1 LANGFVLAMWIEFNI
16 ALKFLR
22 QGFAQTL
29 LILIG
34 IGVGVAVIV
43 FIVTLVTGLQA
54 NIVDRTLGT
63 QAHIRV
69 EPFEEINRPATVVEG
84 VKHLALEDK
93 RSQQLRSIN
102 NWQEI
107 MLALENLP
115 DVTAVSP
122 VVSGPAFAR
131 RGSATRSVSVIGIDP
146 VRYERIISISDD
158 IVDGQFRVGAGETV
172 IGAKLASDLG
182 VRVGSKLRLEAGNN
196 RTAVVTIIGIFD
208 LGVRELDSRFVY
220 LDLKQAQALL
230 GLYGGVTVID
240 LTVNDIFDASRI
252 SDQIARLTAL
262 KSESWM
268 QINSQLMNALK
279 SQSLSS
285 SLISFFVALSVAF
298 GIASVLAISV
308 TQRTREIGILRAMG
322 ARKEQMLRV
331 FLIQGAILGLFGSFA
346 GAGVGWGMVW
356 IFNEFGPRLFDISP
370 SVSIIPVAVSIA
382 TITGVIAA
390 IAPAWRASR
399 LDPVAAIRYV

>member
-1 LANGFVLAMWIEFNI
+1 MWIEFNI

-107 MLALENLP
+107 MVALENLP

-196 RTAVVTIIGIFD
+196 RTAVVTITGIFD

-370 SVSIIPVAVSIA
+370 SVTIIPVAVSIA